1 MNSSGMKI
9 LVPLDGTAES
19 EAVLPWVEAFL
30 GRPGTSVDL
39 LHVSPGRSDEEEA
52 PGDREASWVP
62 HDCARY
68 LERVRERLGAWGGRV
83 RGVSEVG
90 PAAGA
95 ILRAVRASAADLLL
109 MRTRSRQG
117 VSRLLFGSTAAE
129 VLRGST
135 VPLLVLGPAA
145 PKPEAAP
152 APRGVLV
159 PLDGSDW
166 SARILADAARLARLF
181 GASMTLFHAGSGLPG
196 LGGLA
201 ERLSGE
207 GVPCAAAEGTGDPAA
222 SILGRAG
229 LPGGDVV
236 AMATHGRSGLSK
248 LILGS
253 VAERVVR
260 ECPVPVLLRRPG

>member
-1 MNSSGMKI
+1 MKI
-9 LVPLDGTAES
+9 LAPLDGTAES
-19 EAVLPWVEAFL
+19 EAVLPWAEAFL
-30 GRPGTSVDL
+30 GKPETSVDL

-52 PGDREASWVP
+52 PGGREASWVP

-68 LERVRERLGAWGGRV
+68 LDRVRDRLAAWSGRV
-83 RGVSEVG
+83 RVVAEVG
-90 PAAGA
+90 PPAAA

-109 MRTRSRQG
+109 LRTRSRQG

-129 VLRGST
+129 VLQGSP
-135 VPLLVLGPAA
+135 VPVLMLGPGAR
-145 PKPEAAP
+145 KPEVAP
-152 APRGVLV
+152 APRRVLV

-166 SARILADAARLARLF
+166 SARILADATRLARLF
-181 GASMTLFHAGSGLPG
+181 GASMTLFHAGRDIPG

-207 GVPCAAAEGTGDPAA
+207 GFPCAAVEGSGDAA
-222 SILGRAG
+222 AAILGHVG
-229 LPGGDVV
+229 LPGCDVV